1 MRRSRIFNPE
11 PRKNL
16 GSGSGFL
23 ISLLGGF
30 RLKTSFFSESLIL
43 VQKGKKHSM
52 GLCLTIFQS
61 LLGAKKNLMPECAD
75 QKSQDHKKEKTK
87 PKADEFCLDSCNEG
101 IKKPKAWFSKLGDGV
116 SQLQN
121 IWRSISKIPSNTALR
136 GPKDKATVDSIMA
149 ELAKVN
155 NYTELILEQRAKLEQ
170 EKIKE
175 EKLADRRKKN
185 KPKHEKKPDIS
196 HKLGQKSTLLRFLLN
211 NFSHSLGLFKF
222 SENSSE
228 TEVLNSVLKTN
239 LICQT
244 FKKEIINQIANKS
257 NNLSILLSKSLSKP
271 RQQTALNLSYSA

>member
-1 MRRSRIFNPE
+1 
-11 PRKNL
+11 
-16 GSGSGFL
+16 
-23 ISLLGGF
+23 
-30 RLKTSFFSESLIL
+30 
-43 VQKGKKHSM
+43 VQKGKEHSM

-61 LLGAKKNLMPECAD
+61 LLGAKKKLMPECAD
-75 QKSQDHKKEKTK
+75 QQSPDQKKEKTK
-87 PKADEFCLDSCNEG
+87 SKADEFCFDGSNEG
-101 IKKPKAWFSKLGDGV
+101 TNKPQAWFSKLGDGV

-121 IWRSISKIPSNTALR
+121 IWSSISKIPSNSASR

-155 NYTELILEQRAKLEQ
+155 NYIKLILEQRAELEQ
-170 EKIKE
+170 ERKE
-175 EKLADRRKKN
+175 QKKHADSCQPNKTKGKKKDDIIDKLV
-185 KPKHEKKPDIS
+185 
-196 HKLGQKSTLLRFLLN
+196 QKSPLLRFLLT
-211 NFSHSLGLFKF
+211 NFAHSLGLFKF